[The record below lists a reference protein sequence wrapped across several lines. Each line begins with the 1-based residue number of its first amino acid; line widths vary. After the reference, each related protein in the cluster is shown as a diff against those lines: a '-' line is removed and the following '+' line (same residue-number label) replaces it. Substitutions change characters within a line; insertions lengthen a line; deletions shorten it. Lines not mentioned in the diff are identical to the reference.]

1 MWYFLFIYQN
11 VELFRQCGIF
21 CFSIRFWNY
30 LDSVIFFVYLLDF
43 RTISTVWYFLFF
55 YQILEL
61 FRQCGIFCL
70 SIRFWNY
77 FDSVV
82 FFVYLLDFRTISTV
96 WCFLFIYQILELSRQ
111 CGIFFFYQIVEL
123 FRQCGICC
131 FSIYTI
137 ILCGPCYM
145 PKYVPMLE
153 GIMHNQKGSALC
165 LLTLRHILAYNM
177 ANTILLLLLF

>member
-1 MWYFLFIYQN
+1 MKSN
-11 VELFRQCGIF
+11 N
-21 CFSIRFWNY
+21 RFWNY
-30 LDSVIFFVYLLDF
+30 FDSMVFFVYLLYF
-43 RTISTVWYFLFF
+43 RTISTVQYFLF
-55 YQILEL
+55 IIEL

-70 SIRFWNY
+70 SIGFWTYFDNVVFCLSIRFQNY

-82 FFVYLLDFRTISTV
+82 FFVYLLYFQNYFDSVVFFVYLLYLKTISTM
-96 WCFLFIYQILELSRQ
+96 WYFLFI
-111 CGIFFFYQIVEL
+111 YQIVEL